1 VLSGCTVVAGP
12 TPTAATSFA
21 VRLNAALAA
30 GPTEFAELFAS
41 PVLADSWYSALSLA
55 DAELAAGGAPTQVS
69 IHTRFSGDRRT
80 AVESLTLEIGPE
92 GTILGTRDTGVRPL
106 WAVGVTEVTKTT
118 HGTLLAADLDDA
130 GRNLWESRLNRA
142 ATAVAEAG
150 LLAAANHW
158 DGALVVELPADA
170 AGFVATTG
178 SPAAEAAAITTCS
191 SGTPRI
197 VINPLALSQ
206 SADWLQTT
214 LTHEAVHVA
223 TDSACGAGTPW
234 VVEGAAESVAAATD
248 AETAKTNAALVRAY
262 LKSTPTPTALPA
274 KIDTQTDYALA
285 QLAIDQVRQLLGA
298 KAPGFIAKGL
308 SGELSQAE
316 VAQAT
321 SWYLDGLR
329 RLG

>member
-1 VLSGCTVVAGP
+1 VLSGCTVVAVS
-12 TPTAATSFA
+12 TPAPATSYA

-30 GPTEFAELFAS
+30 GRTEFAELFAS

-55 DAELAAGGAPTQVS
+55 DAELAAGSVPTQLS
-69 IHTRFSGDRRT
+69 IHTRFSGDRR
-80 AVESLTLEIGPE
+80 AGVESLTLEIGPE

-118 HGTLLAADLDDA
+118 HGTLLTAGLDDA
-130 GRNLWESRLNRA
+130 GRDLWASRLNRA

-150 LLAAANHW
+150 LLTAANHW
-158 DGALVVELPADA
+158 DGALVVEVPADA

-178 SPAAEAAAITTCS
+178 SSAAEAAAITTCS

-206 SADWLQTT
+206 SAAWLQTT

-223 TDSACGAGTPW
+223 TDSACRAGTAW

-262 LKSTPTPTALPA
+262 LKSKPQLAALPA

-285 QLAIDQVRQLLGA
+285 QLAIDRVRQVLGA
-298 KAPGFIAKGL
+298 KAPEFIAKGL
-308 SGELSQAE
+308 AGELSDAE
-316 VAQAT
+316 VTQAT
-321 SWYLDGLR
+321 AWYLEGLR